1 MNWKKNL
8 AKTLFFQVLQG
19 LFQLTRKADLPYTNA
34 FIQEVYRYRTLTP
47 LGVPHKANV
56 DTQMDGYVIP
66 ENTQVSS

>member
-1 MNWKKNL
+1 M
-8 AKTLFFQVLQG
+8 
-19 LFQLTRKADLPYTNA
+19 TRKADLPYTNA

-56 DTQMDGYVIP
+56 DTQIDGYIIP